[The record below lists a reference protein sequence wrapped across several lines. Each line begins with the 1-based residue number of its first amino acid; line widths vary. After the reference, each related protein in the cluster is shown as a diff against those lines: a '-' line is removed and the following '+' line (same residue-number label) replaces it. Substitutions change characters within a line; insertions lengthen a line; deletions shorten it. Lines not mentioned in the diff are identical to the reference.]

1 MLLIIINFFLLF
13 KYIFIELFN
22 LLINPNEHDFDLTWH
37 RDAIPATTPE
47 EEEKEKL
54 TIPHYGT
61 QWNT

>member
-1 MLLIIINFFLLF
+1 
-13 KYIFIELFN
+13 
-22 LLINPNEHDFDLTWH
+22 LINPQDSDFDLTWH
-37 RDAIPATTPE
+37 RDAIKAEAAE